1 MNPRVPMGHLRTEI
15 MSNSCDPQ
23 HVLST
28 AEMRRRRTL
37 RGEKGPPPGAMASDV
52 ESSTWFW
59 SMGATCGSKAGV
71 ADGGVSEDHGKKMG
85 FACRE
90 ELAIKGVKPNKL
102 IPSQ

>member
-52 ESSTWFW
+52 EFD
-59 SMGATCGSKAGV
+59 V
-71 ADGGVSEDHGKKMG
+71 ILVDGGNLRLQGRRRRWWSFWRSWQNMG

>member
-1 MNPRVPMGHLRTEI
+1 

-52 ESSTWFW
+52 EFDVVLVD
-59 SMGATCGSKAGV
+59 GSNLRLAKAGV
-71 ADGGVSEDHGKKMG
+71 ADGGVSEGHGKKWVSPAERNWRSRG
-85 FACRE
+85 
-90 ELAIKGVKPNKL
+90 
-102 IPSQ
+102 